1 MTPFRDFGT
10 DALAPEYVSASKE
23 LVHCN
28 WVQSLDDE
36 ADTTHISNLHMFGA
50 VTDLPDDGTDRPGYP
65 SNLGTRH
72 IMHAP
77 VDDVSTYRYNF
88 STQASPNPRG
98 LGGPPFFAVPGYP
111 YTEDRRPSANGTIDR
126 GYTAEN
132 DYGVDRS
139 LQKTVSFSGISDFK
153 AQDNMVTETAGPI
166 YNRTREHLGSGDVA
180 VIKFYQALLS
190 AADALRAGHT
200 EALPALSGQGDFRG
214 IRSAEKVLE
223 KDEDWRLL
231 GTDDDPTVQ
240 DAGLVV
246 GAAGEL
252 SH

>member
-1 MTPFRDFGT
+1 
-10 DALAPEYVSASKE
+10 
-23 LVHCN
+23 
-28 WVQSLDDE
+28 
-36 ADTTHISNLHMFGA
+36 
-50 VTDLPDDGTDRPGYP
+50 
-65 SNLGTRH
+65 
-72 IMHAP
+72 
-77 VDDVSTYRYNF
+77 
-88 STQASPNPRG
+88 
-98 LGGPPFFAVPGYP
+98 
-111 YTEDRRPSANGTIDR
+111 
-126 GYTAEN
+126 
-132 DYGVDRS
+132 
-139 LQKTVSFSGISDFK
+139 
-153 AQDNMVTETAGPI
+153 MVTETAGPI

-180 VIKFYQALLS
+180 VIKFHQALLS

-223 KDEDWRLL
+223 EDEDWRLL